1 LFEYCVFVNL
11 NYKKQIHFRCFF
23 VYTQVQAS
31 IETVNTYY
39 VFRKEYDK
47 DITIPESELNKKY
60 LYMECWCSKE
70 DFKIKAID
78 QVL

>member
-23 VYTQVQAS
+23 VYTQIQAS
-31 IETVNTYY
+31 IETVNIYS
-39 VFRKEYDK
+39 FQKECDK
-47 DITIPESELNKKY
+47 YITIPESELNKKY
-60 LYMECWCSKE
+60 PYMERWYSKE
-70 DFKIKAID
+70 GIKIKAID

>member
-1 LFEYCVFVNL
+1 MFEYRVFVNL

-23 VYTQVQAS
+23 VYTQIQAS

-39 VFRKEYDK
+39 AFQKECDK

-60 LYMECWCSKE
+60 PYMERWYSKE
-70 DFKIKAID
+70 GIKIKAID
-78 QVL
+78 HVL